1 MIHPTA
7 VISDTAEVG
16 KNVQIGAYSVIGEHV
31 RIEADCVIG
40 SHVVINGPSN
50 IGKRNRIYQFASI
63 GEDPQ
68 DKKFQNDTNS
78 HLQIGDD
85 NVIRE
90 YCSINRGTDS
100 GGGLTRLG
108 NHNWIMAYVHI
119 AHDCIVGDHVT
130 FANNTTLAGHVIIED
145 YVILGGF
152 TGVHQ
157 FCRVGRHSFS
167 AISSVIV
174 KDIAP
179 YLMVAG
185 NVAKPNGLNREGLK
199 RFGVSPEIID
209 KIKKAYKT
217 VYRDG
222 LLLKDAIEKLKEEEN
237 DCEELGHFI
246 RFIQQSERGLAR

>member
-145 YVILGGF
+145 YVILG
-152 TGVHQ
+152 
-157 FCRVGRHSFS
+157 
-167 AISSVIV
+167 
-174 KDIAP
+174 
-179 YLMVAG
+179 
-185 NVAKPNGLNREGLK
+185 
-199 RFGVSPEIID
+199 
-209 KIKKAYKT
+209 
-217 VYRDG
+217 
-222 LLLKDAIEKLKEEEN
+222 
-237 DCEELGHFI
+237 
-246 RFIQQSERGLAR
+246 